1 MRIVT
6 MVWHDF
12 SENPLDLPKRTAW
25 YVCKI
30 KSSDNLRVV
39 YGYENITPEHYD
51 SWAMIKK
58 Y

>member
-1 MRIVT
+1 MHIDII
-6 MVWHDF
+6 VWHHF
-12 SENPLDLPKRTAW
+12 SEDTSLPKVTAW

-39 YGYENITPEHYD
+39 YGYESITPEHYD